1 MGKCCTTTVKTQ
13 EHFTS
18 VTVQENNMLSTLAGS
33 TLGVWVSHGEGKFN
47 LPEPEENYTI
57 VSKYA
62 YNSYPANLMVL
73 ILMRLCY
80 VTEQVIFGDDAY

>member
-1 MGKCCTTTVKTQ
+1 
-13 EHFTS
+13 
-18 VTVQENNMLSTLAGS
+18 MLSTLGKHFRC
-33 TLGVWVSHGEGKFN
+33 LGFTREGKFN

-62 YNSYPANLMVL
+62 TIVIQQILMVL

-80 VTEQVIFGDDAY
+80 VTTVRSPFGDDAAY

>member
-1 MGKCCTTTVKTQ
+1 M
-13 EHFTS
+13 
-18 VTVQENNMLSTLAGS
+18 
-33 TLGVWVSHGEGKFN
+33 EGKFN

-80 VTEQVIFGDDAY
+80 VTTGRHLVMMPHIERSTFNGTGQIIQKIGMTKFRLGMKLL

>member
-1 MGKCCTTTVKTQ
+1 MLHNDSQKHSTFYISNGSRKQFGNVIYPGKHFRCMG
-13 EHFTS
+13 FT
-18 VTVQENNMLSTLAGS
+18 
-33 TLGVWVSHGEGKFN
+33 WEGKFN

-62 YNSYPANLMVL
+62 YIIQQILMVL

-80 VTEQVIFGDDAY
+80 VTEQVTIW

>member
-13 EHFTS
+13 HFTS
-18 VTVQENNMLSTLAGS
+18 VTVQKNSVLSTAGS
-33 TLGVWVSHGEGKFN
+33 TLGVWVSHGKESSIYLSQKKII
-47 LPEPEENYTI
+47 Y

-62 YNSYPANLMVL
+62 TIYPANLMVL

-80 VTEQVIFGDDAY
+80 VTKLVAIW

>member
-1 MGKCCTTTVKTQ
+1 
-13 EHFTS
+13 
-18 VTVQENNMLSTLAGS
+18 MLSTLAGS

-62 YNSYPANLMVL
+62 T
-73 ILMRLCY
+73 I
-80 VTEQVIFGDDAY
+80 VISKS

>member
-1 MGKCCTTTVKTQ
+1 MG
-13 EHFTS
+13 FT
-18 VTVQENNMLSTLAGS
+18 
-33 TLGVWVSHGEGKFN
+33 WEGKFN

-62 YNSYPANLMVL
+62 YIIQQILMVL

-80 VTEQVIFGDDAY
+80 VTEQVTICDDAAH

>member
-1 MGKCCTTTVKTQ
+1 
-13 EHFTS
+13 
-18 VTVQENNMLSTLAGS
+18 MLSTLAGS
-33 TLGVWVSHGEGKFN
+33 TLGVWVSWEGKFN

-62 YNSYPANLMVL
+62 YNSYPNPNGL

-80 VTEQVIFGDDAY
+80 VTNRSPFGDDAAY